1 MVKKKKIITD
11 KDIDNLAFEISNLDG
26 KARITRGGKPVQTV
40 APPTDYSDRYKD
52 LKQRTDQIIRLNQK
66 NTLKKLQE
74 QLDSVQKKVQEPL
87 KPIVKLQEKINKDIK
102 PITDFQ
108 KTLLKT
114 SFPFNPFFN
123 FAPKGGG
130 LLGTYNRKRKMG
142 NTILGGNIK
151 SKPIARNKPDK
162 EKRKPSAIG
171 LGLNSYMDRHKL
183 VNPVEFAKVYP
194 KNKDY
199 KINHFIQLREVCA
212 ELNVNVEEALLYIC
226 EGMTSTDNRWRRHR
240 IEKEFWRGSESIVNM
255 CKYYK
260 DKTKDAQSK
269 GLAKYSVK
277 NLWKSKYV
285 KNIFNQ
291 NQAKVPSYPVFS
303 QWFKKQMHHCEVLKL
318 C

>member
-11 KDIDNLAFEISNLDG
+11 KDIDNLAFEISKIDG
-26 KARITRGGKPVQTV
+26 KATLKRGGKPIQTV
-40 APPTDYSDRYKD
+40 APPTDYSEQYKE
-52 LKQRTDQIIRLNQK
+52 LKKRTDQIIRLNQQDS
-66 NTLKKLQE
+66 LRKLQE
-74 QLDSVQKKVQEPL
+74 QLEQVQKKVQEPL
-87 KPIVKLQEKINKDIK
+87 KPILKLQEKINKDIK
-102 PITDFQ
+102 PITDVQ
-108 KTLLKT
+108 KSLLKT
-114 SFPFNPFFN
+114 TMPFNPFFN
-123 FAPKGGG
+123 FVPKGGG
-130 LLGTYNRKRKMG
+130 LLGDVRRKRRTGTTLLSGYVKP
-142 NTILGGNIK
+142 
-151 SKPIARNKPDK
+151 KPIRNIKPDK
-162 EKRKPSAIG
+162 EKRQPTAIG
-171 LGLNSYMDRHKL
+171 LGLNSYMTRHKL

-194 KNKDY
+194 KKKDY

-226 EGMTSTDNRWRRHR
+226 EGMTSTDNRWRKHR
-240 IEKEFWRGSESIVNM
+240 IEKEFWRGSESVVNM
-255 CKYYK
+255 CKYFK